1 MNQTDAK
8 RGQRRAAQRVRVGM
22 GVCRIVLDRMP
33 VLVGV
38 SVSVSVAQRSMA
50 VRVKMEVTLNPS
62 EEEPC
67 RENDDEKPN
76 SGLGDPMHLRRK
88 PAAKKDNRKTE
99 SKERRGVPEA
109 PGQAQ
114 TPRFF
119 RPIPLLVQQESRYGR
134 EMIRVGRVAQSEE
147 QRHNDCRQHPE
158 SILRTR
164 SEITDPAFPQP
175 INSGHDSQPT
185 R

>member
-8 RGQRRAAQRVRVGM
+8 RRQRRAAQCVRVGM
-22 GVCRIVLDRMP
+22 GVCRIVFDRMP

-38 SVSVSVAQRSMA
+38 WMSVAQRSMT
-50 VRVKMEVTLNPS
+50 VRVNMEVALNPP

-67 RENDDEKPN
+67 RKNDDEQPD
-76 SGLGDPMHLRRK
+76 SRLSDPMHRRRK
-88 PAAKKDNRKTE
+88 PAAKEDHRKSE
-99 SKERRGVPEA
+99 GKERGGVSQA

-114 TPRFF
+114 TPRLF
-119 RPIPLLVQQESRYGR
+119 RAIPLLVQQESRHGR
-134 EMIRVGRVAQSEE
+134 EMVRVGRMAQSQE
-147 QRHNDCRQHPE
+147 QRHNDCRQHPD

-164 SEITDPAFPQP
+164 SEITDSAFPQP

>member
-1 MNQTDAK
+1 
-8 RGQRRAAQRVRVGM
+8 
-22 GVCRIVLDRMP
+22 
-33 VLVGV
+33 
-38 SVSVSVAQRSMA
+38 
-50 VRVKMEVTLNPS
+50 VRVKMELALNPP

-67 RENDDEKPN
+67 RENDDEKPD
-76 SGLGDPMHLRRK
+76 SGLGDPMHRRRK
-88 PAAKKDNRKTE
+88 PAAKEDKRKTE
-99 SKERRGVPEA
+99 SKKRGGVPQA

-134 EMIRVGRVAQSEE
+134 EMIRVGRMAQSEE
-147 QRHNDCRQHPE
+147 QRHNDGRQHPE